1 MLSVNMYSLWKDD
14 TSNIIKGIGEAT
26 NNIVNYR
33 HSLNVTEKRFCEL
46 IEDVQAV
53 CDF

>member
-33 HSLNVTEKRFCEL
+33 HTNTIGTSS
-46 IEDVQAV
+46 
-53 CDF
+53 